1 MHNWNHNLLF
11 FSEHER
17 WKAWLCHKHGQLIEM
32 MVMEEVDKEVDE
44 LVDVEVDEEVVKEVD
59 EEVEEDEA
67 KRCFQSR
74 KDDRRGG
81 VTKLDSS

>member
-1 MHNWNHNLLF
+1 M
-11 FSEHER
+11 
-17 WKAWLCHKHGQLIEM
+17 G
-32 MVMEEVDKEVDE
+32 VDE
-44 LVDVEVDEEVVKEVD
+44 EVD
-59 EEVEEDEA
+59 EEVEEEEEA

>member
-44 LVDVEVDEEVVKEVD
+44 LVDVEVDED
-59 EEVEEDEA
+59 DA